1 MLNFKSDL
9 QCTKKSH
16 FKPLKRHHWGPFM
29 KAKQKIYSVR
39 LSYLGVYRKP
49 MPKTLEIDKILAESK
64 NIPRFSYLSKSNL
77 C

>member
-1 MLNFKSDL
+1 
-9 QCTKKSH
+9 
-16 FKPLKRHHWGPFM
+16 M
-29 KAKQKIYSVR
+29 KAKQKIYSIR